1 MQRDNN
7 LVVKDSAGNVTWS
20 SKTHTWDTGKHGSA
34 KAKVLDNGHF
44 VVLDGNDDIIWD
56 CC

>member
-7 LVVKDSAGNVTWS
+7 LVVKDIAGNVTWS